1 MMRQFKFEDEIHRTL
16 SCVPMAVRRKLDK
29 VGVKISLDQW
39 QALGRGE
46 RLAICHLP
54 ARTVD
59 ECDAMRVF
67 IEEAVANRGAGA
79 TKPLPE
85 AMRTAADPPDSPPTK
100 LLENARSLGVTFGQ
114 AEWDRLNADERYAL
128 IKLGAGNDRS
138 HNLRA
143 ALREFLTG

>member
-29 VGVKISLDQW
+29 VGVKIGLDQW

-79 TKPLPE
+79 TKPLPD
-85 AMRTAADPPDSPPTK
+85 AMRA
-100 LLENARSLGVTFGQ
+100 ARS
-114 AEWDRLNADERYAL
+114 EERRVG
-128 IKLGAGNDRS
+128 KECRS
-138 HNLRA
+138 RWSPYH
-143 ALREFLTG
+143 

>member
-16 SCVPMAVRRKLDK
+16 SCVPMSVRRKLDK
-29 VGVKISLDQW
+29 VGVKISLDEW
-39 QALGRGE
+39 
-46 RLAICHLP
+46 
-54 ARTVD
+54 
-59 ECDAMRVF
+59 DAMRVF

-85 AMRTAADPPDSPPTK
+85 AMRTAADPPDSPPAK
-100 LLENARSLGVTFGQ
+100 LLDNARALGVTFGQ

-128 IKLGAGNDRS
+128 MKLGAGNERS

>member
-1 MMRQFKFEDEIHRTL
+1 MRQFKFEGEIHRTL

-67 IEEAVANRGAGA
+67 IEEGGANRGAGA
-79 TKPLPE
+79 TKPLPD
-85 AMRTAADPPDSPPTK
+85 ALRAASHPPDSRPAK
-100 LLENARSLGVTFGQ
+100 LLGNARGLVFPFRQSEG
-114 AEWDRLNADERYAL
+114 
-128 IKLGAGNDRS
+128 
-138 HNLRA
+138 
-143 ALREFLTG
+143 